1 MALLPR
7 YLFFFALQVFAVYGD
22 ILIATVPN
30 LVRAGDTETVLV
42 TIQKDNI
49 GVARSVPVTVSFKNA
64 DNSLIAEETINIQ
77 EGVNRVNSETAHVYV
92 NPENIPDLE
101 AEEGDA
107 RHITVT
113 VACDLLGFSQDKRV
127 LLSLD
132 GGYVFIQTDKPIYT
146 PSKTVK
152 TRIISLNQRLSPLQ
166 QQIQL
171 NIRTPQDVFVE
182 RKDIAP
188 EAVRQGVFTHIFRLP
203 EEPMVGNWSIVVYY
217 GKQMKSNRTV
227 QFEVKEYVLPTF
239 SVEIHPPNYTLPT
252 TRLLDI
258 TVKGRYVYNK
268 PVDGHS
274 VLKIGVI
281 DPDGEIEIK
290 ETDVQQLVKGAAR
303 HVRDINIL
311 GDNWFDEYVGCS
323 LYLETTVYEEATGHF
338 ENASDTSVKIVN
350 SPYIFSRERTVQY
363 FKKGLPF
370 QVKTELKYINGLPA
384 PWVPIRVVATGK
396 LADNSLVSLRDE
408 HHNIN
413 DEERE
418 ITDNTDN
425 QGEVNFNIDVPIG
438 CEEITVNLV
447 TFDQDLI
454 VGGAEEINS
463 NANLTFVLRPYE
475 SPGNG
480 NEYLVIRTPEL
491 VVIRYR
497 NPLTLDL
504 SLKRQRIDI
513 FIHVYVIARGKII
526 HDGSRQVVDTAERI
540 TINGYQI
547 TVTAEMIPSARIVA
561 YFIGENNHII
571 ADSVR
576 IEVRRDC
583 PNNVIVGLEDIAR
596 RSFGEA
602 AKPNNEVQ
610 FRITAQPG
618 TDVSLIAV
626 DKAVLLL
633 RDFHRLTS
641 KKMFSTMD
649 AQDTGC
655 GPGGGMTSEHIFK
668 NAGVTVM
675 ASDGP
680 LNVGDREGTHCVAD
694 ANSRR
699 RRSLEE
705 LLEEFDNDERKIFA
719 CSRGH
724 RRLGSGSCNET
735 SERFQRLAQKKF
747 PGMTEDVGDELTRIF
762 IACCKKAESDE
773 SRERNIVFDFA
784 AFAEIDPF
792 DDGSVRFDFPESWA
806 FDLVHVDSDAA
817 VYREYTLP
825 GSITTWSIQAFGLHE
840 NFPMCV
846 IEPTELVVRSDL
858 FIQLLL
864 PYSVKRNEHVEIQAV
879 VFNYGIEDVAVAM
892 VLKTPPEICSEG
904 TPNVFSAKKEFI
916 VKATDTFTVTYVV
929 IGVKVGEWPIT
940 VGIGSTKGSDGV
952 RKKLNVIAEGIER
965 TFHHSV
971 QLNPQGV
978 ELNRR
983 RRDIRETENCV
994 WDAENAAQLSCLD
1007 IALPPTVVPGT
1018 ESCHISITGSPL
1030 GPAMTAVVTGLGHW
1044 IQQPTG
1050 CGEQTMIRL
1059 APNVYVL
1066 KYLLATNSGNE
1077 QIEATALS
1085 NINSGL
1091 VRETTYRHADG
1102 SFSAFLS
1109 RPGST
1114 WLTAFVAKVF
1124 CQASELTAVDA
1135 MVPCSAI
1142 SWIVNNRQ
1150 RATGAFYEGLAV
1162 IHKEMTGGIEGDTA
1176 MTAFTLIAM
1185 AECMSTCDQAN
1196 PAAKNSAISYLE
1208 SQLDGL
1214 QRPYVIAVVTYAL
1227 ALMNSDR
1234 RADANIKLRSHSV
1247 HDPVTNSRAWGAGN
1261 QQQDGRPFWIQRRPS
1276 ALSVETTGYALLAQ
1290 IKLRELTYAAEIANW
1305 LSTQQNYG
1313 GGFVSTQDT
1322 VIALQSLSEFSA
1334 LTVGGD
1340 LNLHCN
1346 ISSASG
1352 FKTIFRLENEDTLLQ
1367 KTVEVTKGNIRDQL
1381 LVETQGVG
1389 IGTLNVEVKYNEN
1402 SNDRRELCPFNMVI
1416 STVRIKKEQSP
1427 DKNPD
1432 QDPDEEIRYN
1442 MGDKLLINIEVSYLG
1457 DTNTSMGIIDFGLFT
1472 GFTPNKT
1479 SCEKVVE
1486 DNSLVARYESS
1497 DHSVIFY
1504 TDYFPIQREGSIS
1517 FEFLAECAFNVT
1529 NIHHAAVRVYDY
1541 YDPDEEC
1548 IQFYT
1553 GEGSNVVQT
1562 LCNDDECTCISSE
1575 CPPCFDSP
1583 DSGELLI
1590 AACVSAQT
1598 YVYHLQVTNIR
1609 EEDGYKVVNATI
1621 LHPIKKGDER
1631 DVHMHDSREFW
1642 LSRACR
1648 CPDIRL
1654 RRYLLIGSNTL
1665 EYTEPDGNGAVKG
1678 YRYVIDNNSIMTRWR
1693 NKYHREV
1700 RIPIRDGNSGC
1711 N

>member
-7 YLFFFALQVFAVYGD
+7 YLFFFALQVFAVCGRD

-30 LVRAGDTETVLV
+30 LVRAGDNETVLV

-64 DNSLIAEETINIQ
+64 DDSLIAEETINIQ
-77 EGVNRVNSETAHVYV
+77 EGVDRVNSETAHVYV
-92 NPENIPDLE
+92 NPENIPDF
-101 AEEGDA
+101 DA
-107 RHITVT
+107 RERDARYITVT
-113 VACDLLGFSQDKRV
+113 VACDLLGFRQDKRV
-127 LLSLD
+127 LLSLE

-152 TRIISLNQRLSPLQ
+152 TRIISLNQTLSPRQ

-171 NIRTPQDVFVE
+171 NIRTPQDVVVE

-188 EAVRQGVFTHIFRLP
+188 EAVRHGVFTHIFRLP

-239 SVEIHPPNYTLPT
+239 SVEIHPPNYILQT
-252 TRLLDI
+252 TRFLDI
-258 TVKGRYVYNK
+258 IVNGRYVYNK

-274 VLKIGVI
+274 VLKIGLI

-290 ETDVQQLVKGAAR
+290 ETDVQQLVDGRAR
-303 HVRDINIL
+303 HNRDINIL
-311 GDNWFDEYVGCS
+311 GDNWFDEYIGCS

-370 QVKTELKYINGLPA
+370 QVKTELTYTNGRPA
-384 PWVPIRVVATGK
+384 PLVPVIVVATGK
-396 LADNSLVSLRDE
+396 LFGNTLVSLRDE
-408 HHNIN
+408 QHNIN

-418 ITDNTDN
+418 IRDNTDRR
-425 QGEVNFNIDVPIG
+425 GEVNFNLYVPIG

-480 NEYLVIRTPEL
+480 NEYLVIRTEDQ
-491 VVIRYR
+491 VFEYGD
-497 NPLTLDL
+497 TLDL
-504 SLKRQRIDI
+504 DLFLERQRIDI
-513 FIHVYVIARGKII
+513 FIHVFVIARGKII
-526 HDGSRQVVDTAERI
+526 HDGSSSVGNID
-540 TINGYQI
+540 GYEI
-547 TVTAEMIPSARIVA
+547 RVTPEMIPSARIVA

-576 IEVRRDC
+576 IEVRRECLNQVTVGLVDIDRRSIQEAAE
-583 PNNVIVGLEDIAR
+583 PNNLVH
-596 RSFGEA
+596 
-602 AKPNNEVQ
+602 
-610 FRITAQPG
+610 FRITAKPG

-633 RDFHRLTS
+633 RDFHMLTS

-655 GPGGGMTSEHIFK
+655 GPGGGRTSEHIFK
-668 NAGVTVM
+668 NAGVTVI
-675 ASDGP
+675 ASGGS
-680 LNVGDREGTHCVAD
+680 LNVGDREGIHCVAD

-735 SERFQRLAQKKF
+735 SERFQRLARKRF
-747 PGMTEDVGDELTRIF
+747 PEMTEDVGDELTRIF

-773 SRERNIVFDFA
+773 SRERNIGFDFA
-784 AFAEIDPF
+784 AFADIDPF

-806 FDLVHVDSDAA
+806 FDLVHVDSDEP

-846 IEPTELVVRSDL
+846 IEPTELVVSSDL

-879 VFNYGIEDVAVAM
+879 VFNYGGDEVKVEM

-904 TPNVFSAKKEFI
+904 TPNVFSAKKEFT
-916 VKATDTFTVTYVV
+916 VKPRDTFTVTYVV
-929 IGVKVGEWPIT
+929 IGVKIGEWPIT

-971 QLNPQGV
+971 KLNPQGV
-978 ELNRR
+978 ERNRR
-983 RRDIRETENCV
+983 RRDIRETETCI

-1030 GPAMTAVVTGLGHW
+1030 GPAVTTVVTGLGRLIHL
-1044 IQQPTG
+1044 PTG
-1050 CGEQTMIRL
+1050 CGEQTMVKL

-1066 KYLLATNSGNE
+1066 KYLLATYSGNE
-1077 QIEATALS
+1077 QIDGTALD
-1085 NINSGL
+1085 NIKFGI
-1091 VRETTYRHADG
+1091 VGETKYRRADG
-1102 SFSAFLS
+1102 SFTAYRGEL
-1109 RPGST
+1109 GST

-1135 MVPCSAI
+1135 MVPCSGI

-1150 RATGAFYEGLAV
+1150 YAHGAFYEGEAV
-1162 IHKEMTGGIEGDTA
+1162 VNKQMTGGIEGDTA
-1176 MTAFTLIAM
+1176 MTAFTLITM
-1185 AECMSTCDQAN
+1185 AECRSTCGEAY
-1196 PAAKNSAISYLE
+1196 PAAKNGAISFLE

-1227 ALMNSDR
+1227 SLMNSYR
-1234 RADANIKLRSHSV
+1234 SADANIKLRSHSV
-1247 HDPVTNSRAWGAGN
+1247 HDPVTNSRAWGVGN
-1261 QQQDGRPFWIQRRPS
+1261 QQQDGRPLWIQRGPS

-1290 IKLRELTYAAEIANW
+1290 IKLHEITYAAEIANW

-1322 VIALQSLSEFSA
+1322 VIALQSLSEFSPFN
-1334 LTVGGD
+1334 VEDD

-1367 KTVEVTKGNIRDQL
+1367 KTVEVTKENIRDRL
-1381 LVETQGVG
+1381 LVKTQGEG
-1389 IGTLNVEVKYNEN
+1389 TGTLNVEVKYNEN
-1402 SNDRRELCPFNMVI
+1402 SNDRRELCPFDMVI
-1416 STVRIKKEQSP
+1416 STRRIKKDQAP
-1427 DKNPD
+1427 DENPD

-1442 MGDKLLINIEVSYLG
+1442 VGDKLLINIEVSYLG

-1472 GFTPNKT
+1472 GFVPDKD
-1479 SCEKVVE
+1479 SCNTVVE
-1486 DNSLVARYESS
+1486 DNSFVARYELS
-1497 DHSVIFY
+1497 DRSVIFY
-1504 TDYFPIQREGSIS
+1504 TKYFPIQREGSIS

-1529 NIHHAAVRVYDY
+1529 NIHHAAVTVYDY

-1583 DSGELLI
+1583 DTGELLI

-1598 YVYHLQVTNIR
+1598 YVYYLQVTNIR

-1621 LHPIKKGDER
+1621 LDPIKRGDER
-1631 DVHMHDSREFW
+1631 DVHIHDSREFW

-1648 CPDIRL
+1648 CPDIRI
-1654 RRYLLIGSNTL
+1654 RQYLLIGSNTL
-1665 EYTEPDGNGAVKG
+1665 EYTKPDGNGAVKG

-1693 NKYHREV
+1693 KKYNREV

>member
-30 LVRAGDTETVLV
+30 LVRAGDNETVLV

-64 DNSLIAEETINIQ
+64 DNSLIAEQTINI
-77 EGVNRVNSETAHVYV
+77 EEDGSRVNSKIAHVYV

-101 AEEGDA
+101 AEEGDT
-107 RHITVT
+107 RYITVT

-127 LLSLD
+127 LLSLE

-152 TRIISLNQRLSPLQ
+152 TRIISLNQTLSPRQ
-166 QQIQL
+166 QQMQL
-171 NIRTPQDVFVE
+171 NIRTPQDVVVE
-182 RKDIAP
+182 RKDIAL
-188 EAVRQGVFTHIFRLP
+188 EAVRHGVFTHIFRLP
-203 EEPMVGNWSIVVYY
+203 EEPMVGNWSIVLYY
-217 GKQMKSNRTV
+217 GKEMKSNRTV

-239 SVEIHPPNYTLPT
+239 SVEIHPPNYILQT
-252 TRLLDI
+252 TRFLDI
-258 TVKGRYVYNK
+258 IVNGRYVYNK
-268 PVDGHS
+268 PVNGHS
-274 VLKIGVI
+274 VLKIGLI

-290 ETDVQQLVKGAAR
+290 ETDVQQLLDGVAR
-303 HVRDINIL
+303 HNRDINIL
-311 GDNWFDEYVGCS
+311 GDNWFDEYGCS

-370 QVKTELKYINGLPA
+370 QVKTELTYTNGLPA
-384 PWVPIRVVATGK
+384 PLVPVRVVATGK
-396 LADNSLVSLRDE
+396 LFDNTLVNLRE
-408 HHNIN
+408 QHHNIN

-418 ITDNTDN
+418 IRDNTDR
-425 QGEVNFNIDVPIG
+425 QGEVNFNLYVPIG
-438 CEEITVNLV
+438 CGEITVNLV

-480 NEYLVIRTPEL
+480 NEYLVIRTPDQVFEYGDNL
-491 VVIRYR
+491 H
-497 NPLTLDL
+497 LDL
-504 SLKRQRIDI
+504 FLERQRIDI
-513 FIHVYVIARGKII
+513 FIHVFVIARGKII
-526 HDGSRQVVDTAERI
+526 HDGSSSVGNID
-540 TINGYQI
+540 GYDI
-547 TVTAEMIPSARIVA
+547 RVTPEMIPSARIVA

-576 IEVRRDC
+576 IEVRREC
-583 PNNVIVGLEDIAR
+583 LNQVTVGLLDIDKKP
-596 RSFGEA
+596 FGDN
-602 AKPNNEVQ
+602 AKPNIPVQ
-610 FRITAQPG
+610 FRITAKPG

-655 GPGGGMTSEHIFK
+655 GPGGGRTSEHIFK

-675 ASDGP
+675 ASDGS
-680 LNVGDREGTHCVAD
+680 LNVGDREGIHCVAD

-735 SERFQRLAQKKF
+735 SERFQRPARKKF
-747 PGMTEDVGDELTRIF
+747 PEMTEDVGDELIRIF

-773 SRERNIVFDFA
+773 SRERNLGQDFA
-784 AFAEIDPF
+784 AFADIDPF

-806 FDLVHVDSDAA
+806 FDLVRVNSNAP
-817 VYREYTLP
+817 VYQRYTLP

-879 VFNYGIEDVAVAM
+879 VFNYGREDVKVAM

-904 TPNVFSAKKEFI
+904 TPNVFSAKKEFT

-978 ELNRR
+978 DLNRR

-1044 IQQPTG
+1044 IRQPTG

-1066 KYLLATNSGNE
+1066 KYFLATNSGNE

-1109 RPGST
+1109 RAGST

-1142 SWIVNNRQ
+1142 GWIVSNRQ
-1150 RATGAFYEGLAV
+1150 RANGAFYEGLAV

-1185 AECMSTCDQAN
+1185 AECRSICDQGN
-1196 PAAKNSAISYLE
+1196 PAAKNNAISYLE
-1208 SQLDGL
+1208 DQLDGL

-1247 HDPVTNSRAWGAGN
+1247 HDPAKNSRAWGAGN
-1261 QQQDGRPFWIQRRPS
+1261 QQQDGRPFWFQRRPS

-1346 ISSASG
+1346 ISGASG

-1367 KTVEVTKGNIRDQL
+1367 KTVEVTKENIRDRL
-1381 LVETQGVG
+1381 FVETQEEGT
-1389 IGTLNVEVKYNEN
+1389 GTLNVEVKYNEN
-1402 SNDRRELCPFNMVI
+1402 SNDRRELCPFDMVI
-1416 STVRIKKEQSP
+1416 STRRI
-1427 DKNPD
+1427 NTD
-1432 QDPDEEIRYN
+1432 QDPDEEIRYLV
-1442 MGDKLLINIEVSYLG
+1442 GDELLINIEVSYLG

-1479 SCEKVVE
+1479 SCEKVVKE
-1486 DNSLVARYESS
+1486 NSFVARYEVS
-1497 DHSVIFY
+1497 DRSVIFY

-1517 FEFLAECAFNVT
+1517 FEFLAECKFQVT

-1548 IQFYT
+1548 IQFYA

-1575 CPPCFDSP
+1575 CPPCFDRP
-1583 DSGELLI
+1583 DTDELLI

-1621 LHPIKKGDER
+1621 LDPIKRGDER

-1648 CPDIRL
+1648 CPDIRI
-1654 RRYLLIGSNTL
+1654 RQYLLIGSNTL
-1665 EYTEPDGNGAVKG
+1665 EYTKPDGNGAVKG

-1693 NKYHREV
+1693 KSFHREV

>member
-7 YLFFFALQVFAVYGD
+7 YLFFFALQVFAVYGRD

-77 EGVNRVNSETAHVYV
+77 EGENRVNSETAHVYV

-107 RHITVT
+107 RYITVT
-113 VACDLLGFSQDKRV
+113 VACDLLRFSQDKRV
-127 LLSLD
+127 LLSLE

-171 NIRTPQDVFVE
+171 NIRTPQDIVVE

-188 EAVRQGVFTHIFRLP
+188 EAVRHGVFTHIFRLP

-217 GKQMKSNRTV
+217 GKEMKSNRTV

-239 SVEIHPPNYTLPT
+239 SVEIHPPNYILQT
-252 TRLLDI
+252 TRFLDI
-258 TVKGRYVYNK
+258 LVNGRYVYNK

-274 VLKIGVI
+274 VLKIGLI

-290 ETDVQQLVKGAAR
+290 ETDVQQLVDGVA
-303 HVRDINIL
+303 HHNRDINIL
-311 GDNWFDEYVGCS
+311 GDNWFDEYIGCS

-370 QVKTELKYINGLPA
+370 QVKTELTYTNGLPA
-384 PWVPIRVVATGK
+384 PLVPVRVVATGK
-396 LADNSLVSLRDE
+396 LSGNTLVSLRDE

-418 ITDNTDN
+418 ITDNTDR
-425 QGEVNFNIDVPIG
+425 QGEVNFNLYVPTN

-454 VGGAEEINS
+454 VPGAEEMNS
-463 NANLTFVLRPYE
+463 NAELTFVLRPYE
-475 SPGNG
+475 SPGDG
-480 NEYLVIRTPEL
+480 REYLVIRTPDLE
-491 VVIRYR
+491 VIRYGDTF
-497 NPLTLDL
+497 NLDL
-504 SLKRQRIDI
+504 FLERQGNDI
-513 FIHVYVIARGKII
+513 LIHVYVIARGKII
-526 HDGSRQVVDTAERI
+526 HDGSKQVGNID
-540 TINGYQI
+540 GYQI
-547 TVTAEMIPSARIVA
+547 TVTPEMIPSARIVA
-561 YFIGENNHII
+561 YFIGINNHII

-576 IEVRRDC
+576 IEVRREC
-583 PNNVIVGLEDIAR
+583 HNQLTVGLVDIDR

-602 AKPNNEVQ
+602 AEPNNPVH
-610 FRITAQPG
+610 FRITAEPG

-675 ASDGP
+675 ASAGP

-735 SERFQRLAQKKF
+735 SERFQRLARKRF
-747 PGMTEDVGDELTRIF
+747 PEMTEDVGDELTRIF

-773 SRERNIVFDFA
+773 SRERNIGFDFA
-784 AFAEIDPF
+784 AFADIDPF

-806 FDLVHVDSDAA
+806 FDLVHVDSNAP
-817 VYREYTLP
+817 VYQRYTLP

-879 VFNYGIEDVAVAM
+879 VFNYGREDVKVAM

-983 RRDIRETENCV
+983 RRDIREPENCV
-994 WDAENAAQLSCLD
+994 WDDENAAQLSCLD

-1044 IQQPTG
+1044 IRQPTG

-1102 SFSAFLS
+1102 SFSAFLN
-1109 RPGST
+1109 RAGST

-1150 RATGAFYEGLAV
+1150 NADGDFYEGLAV
-1162 IHKEMTGGIEGDTA
+1162 IHKEMTGGIEGNTA

-1185 AECMSTCDQAN
+1185 AECRSTCYQVN
-1196 PAAKNSAISYLE
+1196 PAAKNNAISYLE
-1208 SQLDGL
+1208 DQLDGL

-1346 ISSASG
+1346 ISSANG

-1367 KTVEVTKGNIRDQL
+1367 KTVEVPKENIRDRL
-1381 LVETQGVG
+1381 VVETQGEG
-1389 IGTLNVEVKYNEN
+1389 TGTLNVEVKYNEN
-1402 SNDRRELCPFNMVI
+1402 SNDRRELCPFDMVI
-1416 STVRIKKEQSP
+1416 STRRIKT
-1427 DKNPD
+1427 D
-1432 QDPDEEIRYN
+1432 QDPDEEIRYLV
-1442 MGDKLLINIEVSYLG
+1442 GDELSINIEVSYLG

-1479 SCEKVVE
+1479 SCEKVVKE
-1486 DNSLVARYESS
+1486 NSFVARYELS
-1497 DHSVIFY
+1497 DRSVIFY

-1517 FEFLAECAFNVT
+1517 FEFQATCAFNVT

-1575 CPPCFDSP
+1575 CPPCFDRP
-1583 DSGELLI
+1583 DTGELLI

-1598 YVYHLQVTNIR
+1598 YVYNLQVTNIR

-1621 LHPIKKGDER
+1621 LDPIKRGDER

-1648 CPDIRL
+1648 CPHIRI
-1654 RRYLLIGSNTL
+1654 RQYLLIGSNTL
-1665 EYTEPDGNGAVKG
+1665 EYTKPDGNGAVKG

-1693 NKYHREV
+1693 NKYNREV